1 MNSSQYRKSQLK
13 YLCATIGCKTD
24 ELRYILAHIGDYYR
38 EWFEKK
44 VNKSTG
50 DFKTYKDGTVKQRA
64 IRPSVKRLKTIQSA
78 IKNKILAP
86 VPLPDNIHGG
96 VKGRNNISNAK
107 PHQGK
112 KFQFTT
118 DLQEFYPSVKND
130 RVHRMFLALG
140 YSDHA
145 ANWLTKL
152 TTWKYELP
160 QGTPTSTHIAN
171 LVFLEIDR
179 KLIELC
185 ARHGLTYTRFVD
197 DLTFSSHEDFRC
209 VTNEILDIIRN
220 GGFNISYRK
229 TSYKGNQTV
238 TGIDIFNNYIDA
250 PEKIKVKAKAE
261 KTSEDKSKPYQ
272 NYFNAIRKTNKR
284 TRTKNQFK
292 GWTRSSGSESSF

>member
-13 YLCATIGCKTD
+13 FLCATIGCKPE
-24 ELRYILAHIGDYYR
+24 ELEYILAHVDDFYR
-38 EWFEKK
+38 EWFEQK

-50 DFKTYKDGTVKQRA
+50 GYKTYKDGTVKQRA

-78 IKNKILAP
+78 IKNKILAR

-96 VKGRNNISNAK
+96 VKKRSNISNAK

-130 RVHRMFLALG
+130 RVHRMFLGLG

-171 LVFLEIDR
+171 LVFLAIDK
-179 KLIELC
+179 KLIALC
-185 ARHGLTYTRFVD
+185 ERHGLTYTRYVD
-197 DLTFSSHEDFRC
+197 DLTFSSQEDFRP
-209 VTNEILDIIRN
+209 VTNEILDIISD

-229 TSYKGNQTV
+229 TAYKGNQTV
-238 TGIDIFNNYIDA
+238 TGIEIFNNYIDA
-250 PEKIKVKAKAE
+250 PEKMKVKAKAE
-261 KTSEDKSKPYQ
+261 ETSESKSKPYK
-272 NYFNAIRKTNKR
+272 NYVAAIRRTNDKRNKTLSTIQHAEKE
-284 TRTKNQFK
+284 
-292 GWTRSSGSESSF
+292 G

>member
-1 MNSSQYRKSQLK
+1 MNSSQYRKTQLK
-13 YLCATIGCKTD
+13 FLCATIGCKPE
-24 ELRYILAHIGDYYR
+24 ELEYILAHIDDFYR

-44 VNKSTG
+44 ENKSTG
-50 DFKTYKDGTVKQRA
+50 KFKTYKDGTIKQRA
-64 IRPSVKRLKTIQSA
+64 IRPSVKRLKILQSA

-86 VPLPDNIHGG
+86 VLLPANIHGG
-96 VKGRNNISNAK
+96 VKRRSNITNAK

-130 RVHRMFLALG
+130 RVHRMFIALG

-179 KLIELC
+179 KLIAICE
-185 ARHGLTYTRFVD
+185 RHGLTYTRYVD
-197 DLTFSSHEDFRC
+197 DLTFSSQVDFRP
-209 VTNEILDIIRN
+209 VTNEILDIIRD

-229 TSYKGNQTV
+229 TAYKGNQTV
-238 TGIDIFNNYIDA
+238 TGIEIFNNYIDA
-250 PEKIKVKAKAE
+250 PKKIKVKAIAE
-261 KTSEDKSKPYQ
+261 EIVEGKPKPYQ
-272 NYFNAIRKTNKR
+272 NYVAAIHRTNKNLR
-284 TRTKNQFK
+284 PKNANEF
-292 GWTRSSGSESSF
+292 